1 MATALELAN
10 DRLHVELDEK
20 HVPEKGSPASAV
32 ASTAGDSEL
41 HHIHSHAAPSLPV
54 LIRLAARAR
63 AREAADVTG
72 VHSSAEAGPGSEQ

>member
-20 HVPEKGSPASAV
+20 HVPEKGPASAV

-41 HHIHSHAAPSLPV
+41 HHTHGHAPPPLPV

-63 AREAADVTG
+63 AREAAGVAD
-72 VHSSAEAGPGSEQ
+72 VHSSAEAGPGSGQ